1 MKLSEHTLAI
11 LKNFA
16 SINSGVVLRKGSI
29 QKTIHH
35 EQSIFL
41 EAKIEDVLPEKFG
54 IYDLNEFLGN
64 ITTLGNPD
72 LTFTT
77 NSVVMNDGEIEM
89 NYYSC
94 SPNLII
100 SPPDDKELVMED
112 ADVSFSMTT
121 SSLQKLLKIAA
132 MNGLP
137 NISVVGQDG
146 GLFLRTHE
154 LKNDTSNHASIRI
167 GDHTNKDFIASFKT
181 ENLRLIPDDYD
192 IQIKIGRFSSWTNKT
207 GTLKYFIAMEKK

>member
-16 SINSGVVLRKGSI
+16 SINSGIVLRKGTV
-29 QKTIHH
+29 QKTINH
-35 EQSIFL
+35 EESIFL
-41 EAKIEDVLPEKFG
+41 QAKIEDDLPERFG

-72 LTFTT
+72 LTFTS
-77 NSVVMNDGEIEM
+77 NSVIMNDGEIEM

-94 SPNLII
+94 SPNLIT
-100 SPPDDKELVMED
+100 SPPDDKELVMKD

-132 MNGLP
+132 MNSLP
-137 NISVVGQDG
+137 NISVVGRDG
-146 GLFLRTHE
+146 GLFFRTHE

-167 GDHTNKDFIASFKT
+167 GDYDGKDFISSFKT
-181 ENLRLIPDDYD
+181 ENLRLIPDDYEV
-192 IQIKIGRFSSWTNKT
+192 QIKIDRFSAWTNKT

>member
-1 MKLSEHTLAI
+1 MKLSEQTLTI

-16 SINSGVVLRKGSI
+16 SINSGVVLRRGNV

-35 EQSIFL
+35 EESIYL
-41 EAKIEDVLPEKFG
+41 EAKIEDSFPETIG
-54 IYDLNEFLGN
+54 IYELNEFLGN

-72 LTFTT
+72 LTFTP
-77 NSVVMNDGEIEM
+77 NSIIMNDGQIEM

-94 SPNLII
+94 SPNLIK
-100 SPPDDKELVMED
+100 SPPEDKELVMRD
-112 ADVSFSMTT
+112 ADVSFSMSS

-132 MNGLP
+132 MNSLP
-137 NISVVGQDG
+137 NISVVGRNG
-146 GLFLRTHE
+146 GLFFRTHE

-167 GDHTNKDFIASFKT
+167 GDYDGQDFISSFKT
-181 ENLRLIPDDYD
+181 ENLRLIPDDYEV
-192 IQIKIGRFSSWTNKT
+192 QIKIDRFSAWTNKT